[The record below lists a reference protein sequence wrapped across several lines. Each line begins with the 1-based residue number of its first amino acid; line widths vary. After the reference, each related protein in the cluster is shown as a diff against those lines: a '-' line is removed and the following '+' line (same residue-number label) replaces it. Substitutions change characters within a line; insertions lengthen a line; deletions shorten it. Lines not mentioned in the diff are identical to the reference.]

1 MSERRR
7 PRWLAPATLLTGV
20 VAFIWLMTEENSL
33 WSVLSLGGAGAA
45 LGALHA
51 QHAYALWSRFRR
63 GLRAAL
69 IGGFIGGGTILAA
82 VGLMFLKT
90 ATHAHLVGDYTLEQ
104 MLGMAARLPVWAAAG
119 ILLGTAISLFE
130 SR

>member
-1 MSERRR
+1 MPKRRR
-7 PRWLAPATLLTGV
+7 PRWLALVTLLTGV
-20 VAFIWLMTEENSL
+20 VAFVWLMTEENSL
-33 WSVLSLGGAGAA
+33 WSALSLGGAGAA

-51 QHAYALWSRFRR
+51 QYADALWSRFRR

-82 VGLMFLKT
+82 VSLMFLKT
-90 ATHAHLVGDYTLEQ
+90 ATHAHLVGDYSLEQ
-104 MLGMAARLPVWAAAG
+104 MLGMAARLPAWTAAG
-119 ILLGTAISLFE
+119 ILLGTAISLFG